1 VEAAATSERVA
12 FLRAWKRDVRAVGSI
27 LPSSAG
33 ISRKMAALLGAER
46 LTNVAEMGAGTG
58 PVTRALLDAM
68 PAEGRLWSFEIDPV
82 LAAGLRE
89 RFDDPRLTVV
99 AESASEAPRIARE
112 ARLDGFD
119 GIVSAIPYT
128 LLPRQTALD
137 LLDAHRRALLP
148 GAPLV
153 LIQYRPEYIVPFLR
167 RLFGGFERH
176 FYLWNVPPGFL
187 FRVRRPR

>member
-1 VEAAATSERVA
+1 
-12 FLRAWKRDVRAVGSI
+12 VRAVGSI
-27 LPSSAG
+27 VPSSAG
-33 ISRKMAALLGAER
+33 ISRAMVALLGAER

-58 PVTRALLDAM
+58 PITRALLDAM
-68 PAEGRLWSFEIDPV
+68 PAGARLWSFEIDSV

-99 AESASEAPRIARE
+99 AGSASEAPRIASE
-112 ARLDGFD
+112 AGLAGFD

-128 LLPRQTALD
+128 LLPRAVTLD

-153 LIQYRPEYIVPFLR
+153 LIQYRPGYIVPFLR
-167 RLFGGFERH
+167 RMFGHFERH
-176 FYLWNVPPGFL
+176 FYCWNVPPGFI
-187 FRVRRPR
+187 FRVRRPP

>member
-1 VEAAATSERVA
+1 
-12 FLRAWKRDVRAVGSI
+12 VRAVGSI
-27 LPSSAG
+27 VPSSAG
-33 ISRKMAALLGAER
+33 ISRAMAALVGAER

-58 PVTRALLDAM
+58 PITRALLEAM
-68 PAEGRLWSFEIDPV
+68 PAGARLWSFEIDPA

-99 AESASEAPRIARE
+99 EESAAEAPRIAGE
-112 ARLDGFD
+112 AGLAGFD

-128 LLPRQTALD
+128 LLPRQTTIA
-137 LLDAHRRALLP
+137 LLDAQRQALRP

-153 LIQYRPEYIVPFLR
+153 LIQYRPEYIVPYLR
-167 RLFGGFERH
+167 RLFGPFERH

>member
-1 VEAAATSERVA
+1 
-12 FLRAWKRDVRAVGSI
+12 
-27 LPSSAG
+27 
-33 ISRKMAALLGAER
+33 MAALLGAEG
-46 LTNVAEMGAGTG
+46 LTNVAELGAGTG

-68 PAEGRLWSFEIDPV
+68 PAEGRLWSFEIDPA

-89 RFDDPRLTVV
+89 RFDDSRLTVV

-112 ARLDGFD
+112 AGLDGFD

-128 LLPRQTALD
+128 LLPRQTTLE
-137 LLDAHRRALLP
+137 LLEAQRRALRP

-167 RLFGGFERH
+167 RMFGRFERH

>member
-1 VEAAATSERVA
+1 
-12 FLRAWKRDVRAVGSI
+12 
-27 LPSSAG
+27 
-33 ISRKMAALLGAER
+33 MAAMVGADR

-58 PVTRALLDAM
+58 PVTRALLEAL
-68 PAEGRLWSFEIDPV
+68 PASGRLWAFEIDAQ

-99 AESASEAPRIARE
+99 TQSAAEAPRIARE
-112 ARLDGFD
+112 AGLDGFD

-128 LLPRQTALD
+128 LLPKALTVE
-137 LLDAHRRALLP
+137 LLRAQRAALRP

-167 RLFGGFERH
+167 QLFGRFERR

-187 FRVRRPR
+187 FRVRAPR